1 MIPRQTALEILN
13 EHLPNKNLLKHCIA
27 VEAAMR
33 GLYKHLVPAEKQN
46 AEDEERW
53 ARAGLMHDGDCEET
67 RGNFDLHTKKVIEW
81 MKEKGETDEAVFQ
94 AILAHNYNHNQSNPP
109 SNDMEWSLYI
119 CDELTGFIIAVALIL
134 PDKKL
139 APVTVDSVLKK
150 FPSKNFAAGV
160 HRPQIQLCEEKLNI
174 PLPDFVKIVL
184 DSMQKISTDL
194 GL

>member
-1 MIPRQTALEILN
+1 MITREASLKILTD
-13 EHLPNKNLLKHCIA
+13 HTPNKNLVKHCLA

-33 GLYKHLVPAEKQN
+33 GLYHHLVKDGNP
-46 AEDEERW
+46 EDEEQW
-53 ARAGLMHDGDCEET
+53 ARAGLMHDADWEET
-67 RGNFDLHTKKVIEW
+67 RGNFELHTKKVIEW
-81 MKEKGETDEAVFQ
+81 LKEAGETDEVVMN

-109 SNDMEWSLYI
+109 SSPMEWSLYI

-139 APVTVDSVLKK
+139 EPVTAESVLKK

-160 HRPQIQLCEEKLNI
+160 HREQIQLCEEKLGVK
-174 PLPDFVKIVL
+174 LEDFVRIVL
-184 DSMQKISTDL
+184 DSMKKISSDL